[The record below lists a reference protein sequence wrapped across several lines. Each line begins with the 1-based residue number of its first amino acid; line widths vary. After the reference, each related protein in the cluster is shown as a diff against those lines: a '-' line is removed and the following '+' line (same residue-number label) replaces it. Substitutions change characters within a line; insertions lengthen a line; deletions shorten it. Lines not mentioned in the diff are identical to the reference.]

1 MENEKKQKFK
11 KPKGSKMSDEQQSR
25 KIGFV
30 SGSEEEQRN
39 QETSIEYFCGTKYV
53 SLPSNYTSNF
63 SEVLDLKCDDE
74 IIIDNLTNLSKNC
87 EELATRLLVLLKNS
101 VWVEPTNKEHR
112 ELLNWGEHLGNINN
126 LIKVFG
132 KLEGEERALLG
143 LKDLVEQIFKG
154 TES

>member
-1 MENEKKQKFK
+1 
-11 KPKGSKMSDEQQSR
+11 MSDEQQSR

-30 SGSEEEQRN
+30 SGSEEEQRI

-53 SLPSNYTSNF
+53 SLPSNYTTNF

-74 IIIDNLTNLSKNC
+74 IIIENLTNLSGNC
-87 EELATRLLVLLKNS
+87 EELATRLFVLLKND
-101 VWVEPTNKEHR
+101 VWVEPVNEKQR
-112 ELLNWGEHLGNINN
+112 QLLNWGERLGGIKHLIS
-126 LIKVFG
+126 VFG
-132 KLEGEERALLG
+132 KLDGEERALLG